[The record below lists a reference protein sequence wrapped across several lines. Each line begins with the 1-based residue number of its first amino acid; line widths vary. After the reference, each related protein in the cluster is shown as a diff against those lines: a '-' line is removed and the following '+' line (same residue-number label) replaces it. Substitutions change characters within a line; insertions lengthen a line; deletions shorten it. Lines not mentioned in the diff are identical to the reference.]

1 MSIEL
6 FAAELAQKQCE
17 IIKRIAKDGEEY
29 NILGTSVNSS
39 LKLLV
44 LGSQVTGKSPLDLM
58 SAYQKVISEIVP
70 EAIKIGEQARNHAQ
84 QGAGVQ

>member
-1 MSIEL
+1 MSNAV
-6 FAAELAQKQCE
+6 FAAEIALKQHE

-29 NILGTSVNSS
+29 NILGNLVNTS

-58 SAYQKVISEIVP
+58 SAYQKVIAELVP
-70 EAIKIGEQARNHAQ
+70 EAIKIGEQVHTHAQ